1 MVHPVVQ
8 RHSRACTAGGVG
20 LCALLLAG
28 IAFSSASASARAA
41 QGEDV
46 LTVSACF
53 VLYHRWDCIG
63 HAHYY
68 AL

>member
-1 MVHPVVQ
+1 VVQ
-8 RHSRACTAGGVG
+8 RHSRACTAVGVG

-28 IAFSSASASARAA
+28 IAFSSASASASARAA

-53 VLYHRWDCIG
+53 VLYHR
-63 HAHYY
+63 
-68 AL
+68 